1 MPMMNLRAS
10 ALGNPGDTEFHY
22 GYLCQVTEDR
32 GLQADVP
39 EELVEVEVTA
49 GRASL
54 VDAPAKRTRQKAG
67 E

>member
-10 ALGNPGDTEFHY
+10 ALGIPGDTEFHY
-22 GYLCQVTEDR
+22 GYLCLVGEDR
-32 GLQADVP
+32 SLIADVP
-39 EELVEVEVTA
+39 EELVAVEVSA

-54 VDAPAKRTRQKAG
+54 VEAAAKRTRQKA